1 MVYIFA
7 FIFLFVAEVLYLKLA
22 DKFNIIDKPNE
33 RSSHIRVTIRGAGII
48 FFAASV
54 IYFISSDF
62 QYPWFF
68 LGLTL
73 LTYIS
78 FLDDIRGVH
87 PNWRLFIHFASV
99 LLMVYEFGGFNYPW
113 YYLVLAFVFTI
124 GVINAYNFMDGING
138 MTAFCTLV
146 MGGLLLYVNT
156 KINYIEQ
163 DFLIYTLLGVVVFGF
178 FNFRKKAMCFA
189 GDVGPAVLSFMLLFA
204 LGKLILK
211 TGDFSYI
218 LFLGVYGIEIGWSV
232 ARRVYQGY
240 HIFEPHRT
248 FLLHML
254 SNEVGYNS
262 LMVSAGYGLVQLAL
276 GASVIFIVQFGAPVQ
291 WSFAITVLSALSAF
305 YLVWKQHIFNHYYIK
320 GEERYAIR
328 HRRLRKLKAR
338 RNKKT
343 YLVPEVKL
351 TQEVKIIE
359 MYKKKNTEDLLQRGS
374 KSL

>member
-1 MVYIFA
+1 MIYIFTL
-7 FIFLFVAEVLYLKLA
+7 IFLFALEFLYLKIA
-22 DKFNIIDKPNE
+22 DRLNIIDKPNE
-33 RSSHIRVTIRGAGII
+33 RSSHTKVTIRGAGII
-48 FFAASV
+48 FYVAAI
-54 IYFISSDF
+54 IYFINNDF

-87 PNWRLFIHFASV
+87 PTARLTVHLASV
-99 LLMVYEFGGFNYPW
+99 LLMVYEFGIFNYPW

-138 MTAFCTLV
+138 MTAFCTLI
-146 MGGLLLYVNT
+146 MGGLLFYVNT

-163 DFLIYTLLGVVVFGF
+163 DFLIFTLLGVVVFGF
-178 FNFRKKAMCFA
+178 FNFRKKAACFA

-211 TGDFSYI
+211 TGDFTYI

-254 SNEVGYNS
+254 SNEVGHSS
-262 LMVSAGYGLVQLAL
+262 LLVSTAYGLVQLVL
-276 GASVIFIVQFGAPVQ
+276 GASVIYIVRFDASVQ
-291 WSFAITVLSALSAF
+291 WSFAIAILSALSAF
-305 YLVWKQHIFNHYYIK
+305 YLIVKQYIFNNYHIK
-320 GEERYAIR
+320 GEIEHAV
-328 HRRLRKLKAR
+328 RRRRIQMVRAR
-338 RNKKT
+338 RSRGAQRI
-343 YLVPEVKL
+343 PEVAIVK
-351 TQEVKIIE
+351 EAKIIE
-359 MYKKKNTEDLLQRGS
+359 MPKKEKQEGLLQTGV
-374 KSL
+374 

>member
-1 MVYIFA
+1 MIYIFTL
-7 FIFLFVAEVLYLKLA
+7 IFLLSLAFLYLKIA
-22 DKFNIIDKPNE
+22 DRFNIIDKPNE
-33 RSSHIRVTIRGAGII
+33 RSSHTKVTIRGAGII
-48 FFAASV
+48 FYVASI
-54 IYFISSDF
+54 IYFINNDF
-62 QYPWFF
+62 EYPWFF

-87 PNWRLFIHFASV
+87 PTARLTVHLASV
-99 LLMVYEFGGFNYPW
+99 LLMFYEFGVFDYPW
-113 YYLVLAFVFTI
+113 YYLVLAFIFTI

-163 DFLIYTLLGVVVFGF
+163 DFLTYTLLGVVVFGF
-178 FNFRKKAMCFA
+178 FNFRKKAACFA

-211 TGDFSYI
+211 TGDFTYI

-254 SNEVGYNS
+254 SNEVGHSS
-262 LMVSAGYGLVQLAL
+262 LLVSTVYGLVQLVL
-276 GASVIFIVQFGAPVQ
+276 GASVIYIVQFDASVQ
-291 WSFAITVLSALSAF
+291 WSFAITILAGLSAF
-305 YLVWKQHIFNHYYIK
+305 YLIVKQYIFNNYYIK
-320 GEERYAIR
+320 GEEKYAIR
-328 HRRLRKLKAR
+328 HRRILRLKAR
-338 RNKKT
+338 RNTARKV
-343 YLVPEVKL
+343 VPQVKL
-351 TQEVKIIE
+351 AQEAKIIE
-359 MYKKKNTEDLLQRGS
+359 MPKNEKREDLLHTGI
-374 KSL
+374 

>member
-1 MVYIFA
+1 MIYIFTL
-7 FIFLFVAEVLYLKLA
+7 IFLFALEFFYLKVA
-22 DKFNIIDKPNE
+22 NRFNIIDKPNE
-33 RSSHIRVTIRGAGII
+33 RSSHTKVTIRGAGII
-48 FFAASV
+48 FYVTAI
-54 IYFISSDF
+54 IYFINNDF
-62 QYPWFF
+62 EYPWFF

-87 PNWRLFIHFASV
+87 PTARLTVHFASV
-99 LLMVYEFGGFNYPW
+99 LLLVYEFGIFNYPW

-138 MTAFCTLV
+138 MTAFCTLI
-146 MGGLLLYVNT
+146 MGGLLVYVNT

-163 DFLIYTLLGVVVFGF
+163 DFLIYTLLGVIVFGF
-178 FNFRKKAMCFA
+178 FNFRKKAACFA

-211 TGDFSYI
+211 TGDFTYI

-254 SNEVGYNS
+254 SNEVGHSS
-262 LMVSAGYGLVQLAL
+262 LLVSTVYGLVQLVL
-276 GASVIFIVQFGAPVQ
+276 GASVIYIVQFDASVQ
-291 WSFAITVLSALSAF
+291 WSFAIATLSGLSAF
-305 YLVWKQHIFNHYYIK
+305 YLIIKQYIFNNYHIK
-320 GEERYAIR
+320 GEMEHTIR
-328 HRRLRKLKAR
+328 RRRIQMLKAR
-338 RNKKT
+338 KNAGRK
-343 YLVPEVKL
+343 LAPQVKL
-351 TQEVKIIE
+351 AQVQEAKIIE
-359 MYKKKNTEDLLQRGS
+359 MPKKEKKESLLHTGV
-374 KSL
+374 

>member
-1 MVYIFA
+1 MVYIFT
-7 FIFLFVAEVLYLKLA
+7 FIFLFVAELLYLKLA

-33 RSSHIRVTIRGAGII
+33 RSSHTKVTIRGAGII

-163 DFLIYTLLGVVVFGF
+163 NFLIYTLLGVVVFGF

-276 GASVIFIVQFGAPVQ
+276 GASVIYIVQFGASVQ
-291 WSFAITVLSALSAF
+291 WSFVVVALAGLSTF
-305 YLVWKQHIFNHYYIK
+305 YLVWKQYIFNNYYIK

-338 RNKKT
+338 RNKKA

-359 MYKKKNTEDLLQRGS
+359 MPKKKNTEDLLQRGA

>member
-1 MVYIFA
+1 MIYIFTL
-7 FIFLFVAEVLYLKLA
+7 IILFVIELLYLKIA
-22 DKFNIIDKPNE
+22 DRFNIIDKPNE
-33 RSSHIRVTIRGAGII
+33 RSSHTKITIRGAGII
-48 FFAASV
+48 FYVASI
-54 IYFISSDF
+54 IYFIDTDY

-87 PNWRLFIHFASV
+87 PTARLTVHLASV
-99 LLMVYEFGGFNYPW
+99 LLMVYEFGIFNYPW

-138 MTAFCTLV
+138 MTAFCTLI

-178 FNFRKKAMCFA
+178 FNFRKQAACFA

-211 TGDFSYI
+211 TGDFTYI

-232 ARRVYQGY
+232 ARRIYQGY

-254 SNEVGYNS
+254 SNEVGYSS
-262 LMVSAGYGLVQLAL
+262 LLVSIAYGLVQLAL
-276 GASVIFIVQFGAPVQ
+276 GAAVIYIVQFDASIQ
-291 WSFAITVLSALSAF
+291 WSFAIALLSALSAF
-305 YLVWKQHIFNHYYIK
+305 YLVLKQYIFNNYIIK
-320 GEERYAIR
+320 GEIEHAIR
-328 HRRLRKLKAR
+328 RQRIQMVKAW
-338 RNKKT
+338 RNKR
-343 YLVPEVKL
+343 LALIPEVKL
-351 TQEVKIIE
+351 VQEVKVIE
-359 MYKKKNTEDLLQRGS
+359 MPKKEQQEELLHTGV
-374 KSL
+374 

>member
-1 MVYIFA
+1 MIYIFTL
-7 FIFLFVAEVLYLKLA
+7 IFLFALELLYLKIA

-33 RSSHIRVTIRGAGII
+33 RSSHTKVTIRGAGVI
-48 FFAASV
+48 FYIAAI
-54 IYFISSDF
+54 IYFITCGF

-87 PNWRLFIHFASV
+87 PNWRLFIHSISV
-99 LLMVYEFGGFNYPW
+99 ILMVYELGIYSYPW
-113 YYLVLAFVFTI
+113 YLLVFAFVFTV

-138 MTAFCTLV
+138 MTVACTLV

-156 KINYIEQ
+156 KINYIEPG
-163 DFLIYTLLGVVVFGF
+163 FLIYTLLGVVVFGF
-178 FNFRKKAMCFA
+178 FNFRKTAVCFA

-232 ARRVYQGY
+232 VRRVYQGH

-254 SNEVGYNS
+254 SNEVGCNS
-262 LMVSAGYGLVQLAL
+262 LMVSVGYGLVQLAL
-276 GASVIFIVQFGAPVQ
+276 GVSVIYIVQFDASLR
-291 WSFAITVLSALSAF
+291 WFFAATILSSLSAF
-305 YLVWKQHIFNHYYIK
+305 YLILKQYIFNHYYIK

-328 HRRLRKLKAR
+328 HRRLRQLKAR
-338 RNKKT
+338 RNRQT
-343 YLVPEVKL
+343 SLVPEVKL
-351 TQEVKIIE
+351 TPEVKIINMSRKE
-359 MYKKKNTEDLLQRGS
+359 NKEDLLQSGPQ
-374 KSL
+374 SL

>member
-1 MVYIFA
+1 MIYIFTL
-7 FIFLFVAEVLYLKLA
+7 IFLFALAFLYLNIA
-22 DKFNIIDKPNE
+22 DRFNIIDKPNE
-33 RSSHIRVTIRGAGII
+33 RSSHTKVTIRGAGII
-48 FFAASV
+48 FYVAAM
-54 IYFISSDF
+54 IYFVKNDF
-62 QYPWFF
+62 EYPWFF

-87 PNWRLFIHFASV
+87 PSARLTVHFTSV
-99 LLMVYEFGGFNYPW
+99 LLMVYEFGVVDYPW
-113 YYLVLAFVFTI
+113 YYLVLAFVFSI

-178 FNFRKKAMCFA
+178 FNFRKKAACFA

-211 TGDFSYI
+211 TGDFTYI

-254 SNEVGYNS
+254 SNEVGHSS
-262 LMVSAGYGLVQLAL
+262 LLVSTVYGLVQLLL
-276 GASVIFIVQFGAPVQ
+276 GVSVIYIVQFDASVQ
-291 WSFAITVLSALSAF
+291 WSFAVAVLSVLSAF
-305 YLVWKQHIFNHYYIK
+305 YLILKQYVFHNYHIK
-320 GEERYAIR
+320 GEVEHAIR
-328 HRRLRKLKAR
+328 RQRIRMVKAWKNKRVQLAPEARL
-338 RNKKT
+338 
-343 YLVPEVKL
+343 VE
-351 TQEVKIIE
+351 EVKIIE
-359 MYKKKNTEDLLQRGS
+359 MPRKEKREELLHTGV
-374 KSL
+374 

>member
-1 MVYIFA
+1 MIYIFTL
-7 FIFLFVAEVLYLKLA
+7 IFLFVVEKLYLNIA

-33 RSSHIRVTIRGAGII
+33 RSSHTKITIRGGGVI
-48 FFAASV
+48 FYVASM
-54 IYFISSDF
+54 IYFVHSGF
-62 QYPWFF
+62 AYPWFF
-68 LGLTL
+68 LGLSL

-78 FLDDIRGVH
+78 FLDDVRGVY
-87 PNWRLFIHFASV
+87 PTWRLCVHFAAV
-99 LLMVYEFGGFNYPW
+99 ALMGYEFNAFDYPW
-113 YYLVLAFVFTI
+113 YYLVLFFVFVI

-138 MTAFCTLV
+138 MTAFCTFI
-146 MGGLLLYVNT
+146 MGSLLLYVNT

-262 LMVSAGYGLVQLAL
+262 LMVSVGYGLVQLVL
-276 GASVIFIVQFGAPVQ
+276 GASVIYIVQFGASVQ
-291 WSFAITVLSALSAF
+291 WSFAIVTLSGLSAF
-305 YLVWKQHIFNHYYIK
+305 YLIWKQYIFNHYYIK

-328 HRRLRKLKAR
+328 FRRLRQLKAR

-343 YLVPEVKL
+343 SLAPEFKL
-351 TQEVKIIE
+351 APEVKIIE
-359 MYKKKNTEDLLQRGS
+359 MPRKENRENLIRSGVR
-374 KSL
+374 SL

>member
-1 MVYIFA
+1 MVYIFT
-7 FIFLFVAEVLYLKLA
+7 FISLFLLEFLYLKVA

-33 RSSHIRVTIRGAGII
+33 RSSHTKVTIRGGGII

-78 FLDDIRGVH
+78 FVDDIRGVH
-87 PNWRLFIHFASV
+87 PTWRLAIHFTSV
-99 LLMVYEFGGFNYPW
+99 LLMVYEFGVFNYPW

-138 MTAFCTLV
+138 MTAFCTMV
-146 MGGLLLYVNT
+146 MGGLLTYVNT
-156 KINYIEQ
+156 KINFIEQ

-262 LMVSAGYGLVQLAL
+262 LLVSVGYGLVQLGL
-276 GASVIFIVQFGAPVQ
+276 GASVIYIVQFGAPVQ
-291 WSFAITVLSALSAF
+291 WAFAISVLSALSAF
-305 YLVWKQHIFNHYYIK
+305 YLTWKQHIFNNYYIK

-328 HRRLRKLKAR
+328 HRRLKQLKAHR
-338 RNKKT
+338 RRKKAFAPQVN
-343 YLVPEVKL
+343 LASEAKV
-351 TQEVKIIE
+351 IE
-359 MYKKKNTEDLLQRGS
+359 MPQKEVSGTVMQRGV
-374 KSL
+374 

>member
-1 MVYIFA
+1 MIYIFTL
-7 FIFLFVAEVLYLKLA
+7 IFLLALEFLYLKIA
-22 DKFNIIDKPNE
+22 DRFNIIDKPNE
-33 RSSHIRVTIRGAGII
+33 RSSHTKITIRGAGII
-48 FFAASV
+48 FYVAAM
-54 IYFISSDF
+54 IYFINNDF
-62 QYPWFF
+62 EYPWFF

-87 PNWRLFIHFASV
+87 PTARLTVHLASV
-99 LLMVYEFGGFNYPW
+99 LLMVYEFGIFDYPW

-138 MTAFCTLV
+138 MTAFCTLI

-156 KINYIEQ
+156 KVNYIEQ

-178 FNFRKKAMCFA
+178 FNFRKKAVCFA

-211 TGDFSYI
+211 TGDFTYV

-232 ARRVYQGY
+232 ARRIYQGY

-254 SNEVGYNS
+254 SNEVGHSS
-262 LMVSAGYGLVQLAL
+262 LLVSAAYGLVQLML
-276 GASVIFIVQFGAPVQ
+276 GASVIYIVQFDASVQ
-291 WSFAITVLSALSAF
+291 WSYSIAILSVLSAF
-305 YLVWKQHIFNHYYIK
+305 YLILKQYIFNNYHIK
-320 GEERYAIR
+320 GEMEHAVRR
-328 HRRLRKLKAR
+328 HRIRMVKAR
-338 RNKKT
+338 RKQKSR
-343 YLVPEVKL
+343 LIPEVKL
-351 TQEVKIIE
+351 VQDVKIIE
-359 MYKKKNTEDLLQRGS
+359 MPKKEQREELLHTGV
-374 KSL
+374 

>member
-1 MVYIFA
+1 MIYIFTL
-7 FIFLFVAEVLYLKLA
+7 IFLYVIELLYLKIA
-22 DKFNIIDKPNE
+22 DRFNIIDKPNE
-33 RSSHIRVTIRGAGII
+33 RSSHTKVTIRGAGII
-48 FFAASV
+48 FYVASI
-54 IYFISSDF
+54 IYFINNDF
-62 QYPWFF
+62 EYPWFF

-73 LTYIS
+73 LMYIS

-87 PNWRLFIHFASV
+87 PTARLTVHLASV
-99 LLMVYEFGGFNYPW
+99 LLMVYEFGVFDFPW

-178 FNFRKKAMCFA
+178 FNFRKKAACFA

-211 TGDFSYI
+211 TGDFTYI

-254 SNEVGYNS
+254 SNEVGYSS
-262 LMVSAGYGLVQLAL
+262 LVVSIAYGLVQLVL
-276 GASVIFIVQFGAPVQ
+276 GASVIYIVQFDASVQ
-291 WSFAITVLSALSAF
+291 WSFTIVTLSGLSAF
-305 YLVWKQHIFNHYYIK
+305 YLVIKQYIFNNYHIK
-320 GEERYAIR
+320 GEMERAIR
-328 HRRLRKLKAR
+328 RRRIQMVRAR
-338 RNKKT
+338 RNKT
-343 YLVPEVKL
+343 AQLTPEVKMV
-351 TQEVKIIE
+351 QEAKIIE
-359 MYKKKNTEDLLQRGS
+359 MPKKEKQEGLLHTGV
-374 KSL
+374 

>member
-1 MVYIFA
+1 MKI
-7 FIFLFVAEVLYLKLA
+7 A

-33 RSSHIRVTIRGAGII
+33 RSSHTKVTIRGAGII
-48 FFAASV
+48 FYVASML
-54 IYFISSDF
+54 YFVSHDF

-68 LGLTL
+68 LGLSL
-73 LTYIS
+73 LTYVS

-87 PNWRLFIHFASV
+87 PTARLAVHLACV
-99 LLMVYEFGGFNYPW
+99 LLMGYQCGVLNYPW

-138 MTAFCTLV
+138 MTASCTLV

-178 FNFRKKAMCFA
+178 FNFRKKAACFA

-211 TGDFSYI
+211 TGEFSYI
-218 LFLGVYGIEIGWSV
+218 LFLAVYGIEIGWSV

-262 LMVSAGYGLVQLAL
+262 LFVSLGYGLVQLGL
-276 GASVIFIVQFGAPVQ
+276 GATVIYIVQFGASIQ
-291 WSFAITVLSALSAF
+291 WSFAIVALSILSAF
-305 YLVWKQHIFNHYYIK
+305 YLMWKQFIFNNYYIK

-328 HRRLRKLKAR
+328 HRRLKQLKAHR
-338 RNKKT
+338 RRKKA
-343 YLVPEVKL
+343 LVPQVKL
-351 TQEVKIIE
+351 TPETKVIE
-359 MYKKKNTEDLLQRGS
+359 MPQKEVAGTLMQRGV
-374 KSL
+374 

>member
-1 MVYIFA
+1 MIYIFTL
-7 FIFLFVAEVLYLKLA
+7 IFLFALELLYLKIA

-33 RSSHIRVTIRGAGII
+33 RSSHTKVTIRGAGVV
-48 FFAASV
+48 FYVAAI
-54 IYFISSDF
+54 IYFINCDF

-73 LTYIS
+73 LAYIS

-87 PNWRLFIHFASV
+87 PNWRLFIHSISV
-99 LLMVYEFGGFNYPW
+99 LLMVCELGIINYPW
-113 YYLVLAFVFTI
+113 YFLALAFVFTI

-138 MTAFCTLV
+138 MTAFCTLI

-163 DFLIYTLLGVVVFGF
+163 DFLIYTLLGVIVFGL

-204 LGKLILK
+204 LSKLILK
-211 TGDFSYI
+211 TGDFTYI

-262 LMVSAGYGLVQLAL
+262 LMVSVGYGLVQLAL
-276 GASVIFIVQFGAPVQ
+276 GASVIYIVQFSASVQ
-291 WSFAITVLSALSAF
+291 WSFVIVTLSGLSAF
-305 YLVWKQHIFNHYYIK
+305 YLIIKRYIFNHYYIK

-328 HRRLRKLKAR
+328 YRRLRQLRAHRNNKA
-338 RNKKT
+338 

-351 TQEVKIIE
+351 TSEVKVIE
-359 MYKKKNTEDLLQRGS
+359 MPKKENRDELLQGGVQ
-374 KSL
+374 SL

>member
-1 MVYIFA
+1 MIYIFTL
-7 FIFLFVAEVLYLKLA
+7 IFLFFAEKLYLNIA

-33 RSSHIRVTIRGAGII
+33 RSSHTKITIRGGGII
-48 FFAASV
+48 FFVASM
-54 IYFISSDF
+54 IYFVHSGF
-62 QYPWFF
+62 AYPWFF
-68 LGLTL
+68 LGLSL

-87 PNWRLFIHFASV
+87 PTWRLCVHFVAV
-99 LLMVYEFGGFNYPW
+99 ALMAYEFNAFNYPW
-113 YYLVLAFVFTI
+113 YYFVLFFVFVI

-163 DFLIYTLLGVVVFGF
+163 DFLIYTLLGVIVFGF
-178 FNFRKKAMCFA
+178 FNFRKKAACFA

-218 LFLGVYGIEIGWSV
+218 LFLAVYGIEIGWSV

-254 SNEVGYNS
+254 SNEVGHNS
-262 LMVSAGYGLVQLAL
+262 LMVSLGYGLVQLAL
-276 GASVIFIVQFGAPVQ
+276 GTSVIYIVQFDASVQ
-291 WSFAITVLSALSAF
+291 WSFAIVALSGLSAF
-305 YLVWKQHIFNHYYIK
+305 YLIWKQYIFNHYYIK

-328 HRRLRKLKAR
+328 HRRIRKLKAR
-338 RNKKT
+338 RNKKA

-351 TQEVKIIE
+351 TRSVKIID
-359 MYKKKNTEDLLQRGS
+359 MPKNENRDELLHGGVR
-374 KSL
+374 SL

>member
-1 MVYIFA
+1 MHYIFTLLLL
-7 FIFLFVAEVLYLKLA
+7 FILELLYLKIA

-33 RSSHIRVTIRGAGII
+33 RSSHTKITIRGGGII
-48 FFAASV
+48 FYAASI
-54 IYFISSDF
+54 IYFVSSGY

-68 LGLTL
+68 LGLSL

-78 FLDDIRGVH
+78 FVDDIRGVH
-87 PNWRLFIHFASV
+87 PTWRLAIHFASV
-99 LLMVYEFGGFNYPW
+99 LLMVYEFGVFNYPW

-146 MGGLLLYVNT
+146 MGSLLAYVNT
-156 KINYIEQ
+156 KINFIEQ

-178 FNFRKKAMCFA
+178 FNFRKKAVCFA

-262 LMVSAGYGLVQLAL
+262 LLVSVGYGLVQLGL
-276 GASVIFIVQFGAPVQ
+276 GASVIYIVQFGAAVQ
-291 WSFAITVLSALSAF
+291 WTFAITVLSALSAF
-305 YLVWKQHIFNHYYIK
+305 YLTWKQHIFNNYYIK

-328 HRRLRKLKAR
+328 HRRLKQLKAHR
-338 RNKKT
+338 RRKKAFAPQVN
-343 YLVPEVKL
+343 LASEAKV
-351 TQEVKIIE
+351 IE
-359 MYKKKNTEDLLQRGS
+359 MPQKEVSGTLMQRGV
-374 KSL
+374 

>member
-1 MVYIFA
+1 MIYIFTL
-7 FIFLFVAEVLYLKLA
+7 IILFVLELLYLKIA

-33 RSSHIRVTIRGAGII
+33 RSSHTKVTIRGAGII
-48 FFAASV
+48 FYVASAM
-54 IYFISSDF
+54 YFVNHDYE
-62 QYPWFF
+62 YPWFF

-87 PNWRLFIHFASV
+87 PNWRLTIHLTSV
-99 LLMVYEFGGFNYPW
+99 LLMVYEFGIFNFPW
-113 YYLVLAFVFTI
+113 YYLILAFVFTI

-138 MTAFCTLV
+138 MTACCTLV
-146 MGGLLLYVNT
+146 MGGLLFYVNT

-178 FNFRKKAMCFA
+178 FNFRKKAACFA

-211 TGDFSYI
+211 TGDFTYI
-218 LFLGVYGIEIGWSV
+218 LFLAVYGIEIGWSV

-254 SNEVGYNS
+254 SNEVGFNS
-262 LMVSAGYGLVQLAL
+262 LLVSLGYGLAQLIL
-276 GASVIFIVQFGAPVQ
+276 GASVIYIVQFGASMQ
-291 WSFAITVLSALSAF
+291 WSFAIVALSGLSAF
-305 YLVWKQHIFNHYYIK
+305 YLIWKQYIFKNYYIK

-338 RNKKT
+338 RSKKA

-351 TQEVKIIE
+351 TQEVKIIDMPRKE
-359 MYKKKNTEDLLQRGS
+359 NGEDLLRSGVR
-374 KSL
+374 SL

>member
-1 MVYIFA
+1 MNYIFTLV
-7 FIFLFVAEVLYLKLA
+7 FLFITEIIYLKLA
-22 DKFNIIDKPNE
+22 DRFNIIDKPNE
-33 RSSHIRVTIRGAGII
+33 RSSHNIITIRGGGII
-48 FFAASV
+48 FYVASSV
-54 IYFISSDF
+54 YFVYSGY

-87 PNWRLFIHFASV
+87 PTARLSIHLLSV
-99 LLMVYEFGGFNYPW
+99 LLMTFQLGIFDFPW
-113 YYLVLAFVFTI
+113 YYLIVAFVFSV

-138 MTAFCTLV
+138 MTAFCTLI

-156 KINYIEQ
+156 KIHYIEQ

-178 FNFRKKAMCFA
+178 FNFRKKAVCFA

-211 TGDFSYI
+211 TGDFTYV

-254 SNEVGYNS
+254 SNEVGYSS
-262 LMVSAGYGLVQLAL
+262 LMVSTVYGLVQLVL
-276 GASVIFIVQFGAPVQ
+276 GASVIYMVRFDASIQ
-291 WSFAITVLSALSAF
+291 WWFAIATLSVMSAF
-305 YLVWKQHIFNHYYIK
+305 YLTLKQYIFNNYDIK
-320 GEERYAIR
+320 GKG
-328 HRRLRKLKAR
+328 RRVVRPLVVPMSKVNLVKEVE
-338 RNKKT
+338 
-343 YLVPEVKL
+343 LVPEV
-351 TQEVKIIE
+351 QVVSEAKIIPMPNKE
-359 MYKKKNTEDLLQRGS
+359 KKEDLLHSGV
-374 KSL
+374 